1 MLALTATCDHHSTFL
16 MLASSKILCTLY
28 IPGNKYM
35 RNRPYPQY
43 NALSLISGYMKMH
56 YFQTADSLPD
66 CYQINIK
73 EERVANQY

>member
-1 MLALTATCDHHSTFL
+1 
-16 MLASSKILCTLY
+16 
-28 IPGNKYM
+28 M

-56 YFQTADSLPD
+56 YFQTADNLPD